1 MAIDKV
7 SPAGSTPWPRR
18 DAAPLVRAPAGQ
30 ASNTVVPAVV
40 RAAEVDPLLAMPTR
54 FEAPPAPAPA
64 TLHGASPQGVPVA
77 LGGLVRG
84 SEGLARGDVL
94 LVQVQSTTPR
104 LELDLFDVIAR
115 PVAARSALFNPL
127 SGAPP
132 QDSLPAAMRSDQLAM
147 RQLTW
152 RLPEPQALATQWR
165 LLVLGAIAQTP
176 RQAPPHAAAAATFA
190 EPPLQAAARDAAP
203 VSPLMPLPD
212 RWLYP
217 AYAWGGLHAM
227 LRVLEAETDPPP
239 PPRKRQA
246 RSLALRLE
254 VDIPGL
260 GRIAVLVQLADDGV
274 QLLIFVEEPDSL
286 AAVRDALPVLS
297 SALALADL
305 QLVRCRLVQGQPSPA
320 RPPVLMDEGT
330 PVPAAAWLSP
340 PLFRAAAEVIVV
352 FSATLAPRGPDPAF
366 R

>member
-7 SPAGSTPWPRR
+7 PSSGASPWPRIGSTP
-18 DAAPLVRAPAGQ
+18 LVRPPAGQ
-30 ASNTVVPAVV
+30 ATNTAVPAVV
-40 RAAEVDPLLAMPTR
+40 RPAEIDPLLAMPTR
-54 FEAPPAPAPA
+54 FEAPPTPAPA
-64 TLHGASPQGVPVA
+64 TLHGVSAQGVPVA
-77 LGGLVRG
+77 VGGLVNG
-84 SEGLARGDVL
+84 GQGLSRGDVL

-104 LELDLFDVIAR
+104 LELGLFDVIAR
-115 PVAARSALFNPL
+115 PAAGRSALFDTL
-127 SGAPP
+127 SAPAQEP
-132 QDSLPAAMRSDQLAM
+132 LPAAMRSDQLAL

-152 RLPEPQALATQWR
+152 RLPEPLALATQWR
-165 LLVLGAIAQTP
+165 LLVLNTLAQT
-176 RQAPPHAAAAATFA
+176 APKAHPAAAVTTAFT
-190 EPPLQAAARDAAP
+190 EPPLQAAMREAAP
-203 VSPLMPLPD
+203 SPLLPIPD

-227 LRVLEAETDPPP
+227 LRVLEADSDPPP
-239 PPRKRQA
+239 PPRRRQG

-274 QLLIFVEEPDSL
+274 QLLIFVEEPDAL
-286 AAVRDALPVLS
+286 PRVRDVLPVLS
-297 SALALADL
+297 SALELADL
-305 QLVRCRLVQGQPSPA
+305 QLVRCRLVQGQPAPA
-320 RPPVLMDEGT
+320 RAPVLMNEST

-352 FSATLAPRGPDPAF
+352 FSAALAPHGADASF